1 MHKANPPYY
10 GYHPYQTYIKLFL
23 IMVITHIKFFFST
36 ERVSWDWAQNLCIC
50 FLEEKK
56 RQSLQYSE
64 DRVYYLLSQFRQ
76 RK

>member
-23 IMVITHIKFFFST
+23 IMVITHINFFFFNGT
-36 ERVSWDWAQNLCIC
+36 GKLGLGPEPLYLLFRR
-50 FLEEKK
+50 KK